1 MRIVRFASTDGA
13 QYGAVV
19 DDVIHRIDGSIFD
32 NPSVGEPVARYGEVA
47 LLAPCEPTKVVA
59 VGRNYRAHIEE
70 MEEETPDRPLIF
82 YMPPNC
88 VVGPDAVVHRPPVAE
103 RFDYEGE
110 LGLVIG
116 RRARGLTTADA
127 ESAILGYTCGNDVTV
142 RDWQADGQWT
152 RAKGADEFC
161 PIGPEIVTDLPD
173 PGGRRLVT
181 RLNGEVRQ
189 DTSTADLLFD
199 IPTLL
204 AFITEWITLEP
215 GDVVL
220 TGTPGGVGPMVV
232 GDVVEVEVDGIGVL
246 RNTIG

>member
-1 MRIVRFASTDGA
+1 MEIIRFPHEGA
-13 QYGAVV
+13 PTYGAVV
-19 DDVIHRIDGSIFD
+19 DGVAYLLEGSIYATPTIGSEIGPAAD
-32 NPSVGEPVARYGEVA
+32 LD

-70 MEEETPDRPLIF
+70 MGTDVPTQPLIF

-88 VVGPDAVVHRPPVAE
+88 VVGPEAVVHRPAVAE

-110 LGLVIG
+110 LAVVIG
-116 RRARGLTTADA
+116 RRARGLTVDTADR
-127 ESAILGYTCGNDVTV
+127 AILGYTCANDVTV

-161 PIGPEIVTDLPD
+161 PIGPSVVTDLPD
-173 PGGRRLVT
+173 PGNRRLLT
-181 RLNGEVRQ
+181 RLNGEIRQ

-199 IPTLL
+199 IPSLL
-204 AFITEWITLEP
+204 VFITEWITLEP

-246 RNTIG
+246 RNRIG

>member
-1 MRIVRFASTDGA
+1 MRIVRFRHDSGA
-13 QYGAVV
+13 AYGAVV
-19 DDVIHRIDGSIFD
+19 DGTVHLIEGSIFD
-32 NPSVGEPVARYGEVA
+32 EPTIGAAVAAAADVE

-70 MEEETPDRPLIF
+70 MGTETPTQPLIF

-88 VVGPDAVVHRPPVAE
+88 VVGPDAVVHRPPVAQ
-103 RFDYEGE
+103 RFDFEGE
-110 LGLVIG
+110 LAIVMG
-116 RRARGLTTADA
+116 RRARGLTAASA
-127 ESAILGYTCGNDVTV
+127 EEAILGYTCANDVTV
-142 RDWQADGQWT
+142 RDWQEDGQWT

-161 PIGPEIVTDLPD
+161 PIGPAIVTDVTD
-173 PGGRRLVT
+173 PGNQRLVT
-181 RLNGEVRQ
+181 RLNGEVKQ
-189 DTSTADLLFD
+189 DTQTSDLLFD

-232 GDVVEVEVDGIGVL
+232 GDVVEVDIEGIGVL
-246 RNTIG
+246 RNRIG

>member
-1 MRIVRFASTDGA
+1 MRIVRFRSDGVVA
-13 QYGAVV
+13 YGAIV
-19 DDVIHRIDGSIFD
+19 DGTVHHLDGSIYD
-32 NPSVGEPVARYGEVA
+32 SPAVGAAVGPADQVE

-59 VGRNYRAHIEE
+59 VGRNYSAHIAE
-70 MEEETPDRPLIF
+70 MGTDVPTQPLIF

-88 VVGPDAVVHRPPVAE
+88 VVGPDAVVHRPSVAE
-103 RFDYEGE
+103 RFDFEGE

-127 ESAILGYTCGNDVTV
+127 ESAILGYTCANDITV
-142 RDWQADGQWT
+142 RDWQEDGQWT
-152 RAKGADEFC
+152 RAKGADELC

-173 PGGRRLVT
+173 PGNRRLIT

-199 IPTLL
+199 IPALL
-204 AFITEWITLEP
+204 VFITEWITLEP

-232 GDVVEVEVDGIGVL
+232 GDVVEVEVEGIGVL